1 MKILIVT
8 DAWRPQTN
16 GVVSTLSHTADC
28 LRRFGHEVALITPEG
43 FRTIACPSYPEI
55 RLAVLPGAQ
64 VARRIEAFGPD
75 AIHIAT
81 EGSLGMAAR
90 RYCVRRGLNFT
101 TSYHTQFPQYLRS
114 RLPIPLAV
122 TYRWLRGFHGAARA
136 CMVSTRSMQA
146 DLEHWGFR
154 NVVRW
159 QRGVDT
165 QLFRPQPKEF
175 LDLPRP
181 IAVYVGRLA
190 IEKNID
196 AFLKMPWSG
205 SKLVVGDGPERA
217 RLEEHYPEAVFAG
230 YRYGEQLAAYLA
242 AGDVFV
248 FPSRTDTFGLVN
260 LEAMACGL
268 PVAAYPVTGPI
279 DVVQDGVTGA
289 LDEDLAR
296 ATQRALRL
304 DPAACRERALRSS
317 WESCTHEF
325 ERNLTCLRTGR
336 PLLAGSEAGL
346 QRLGQALGQEIQGG
360 PHRGQEPATTLEN
373 DVQHALRHSPMV

>member
-1 MKILIVT
+1 MRILIVT

-28 LRRFGHEVALITPEG
+28 LRGFGHEVSLITPQG
-43 FRTIACPSYPEI
+43 FRTIPCPSYPEI
-55 RLAVLPGAQ
+55 RLALLPGAK
-64 VARRIEAFGPD
+64 VARGIDSCAPD
-75 AIHIAT
+75 AVHIAT
-81 EGSLGMAAR
+81 EGPLGQAAR
-90 RYCVRRGLNFT
+90 RYCLRRDLNFT

-114 RLPIPLAV
+114 RLPIPLGV

-136 CMVSTRSMQA
+136 CMVSTSSMQS
-146 DLEHWGFR
+146 DLERWGFR

-165 QLFRPQPKEF
+165 RLFRPQSKQF

-181 IAVYVGRLA
+181 VAVYVGRLA
-190 IEKNID
+190 VEKNID

-205 SKLVVGDGPERA
+205 SKLVVGDGPERT
-217 RLEEHYPEAVFAG
+217 RLQASFPDAVFAG
-230 YRYGEQLAAYLA
+230 YRFGEELAAYLA

-279 DVVQDGVTGA
+279 DVVEDGVTGA
-289 LDEDLAR
+289 LDEDLGR
-296 ATQRALRL
+296 AAQRALTL
-304 DPAACRERALRSS
+304 DPSACRARALRSS
-317 WESCTHEF
+317 WESSSREF
-325 ERNLTCLRTGR
+325 ERNLTSLRSGT
-336 PLLAGSEAGL
+336 PLLAAAGL
-346 QRLGQALGQEIQGG
+346 ERPGQPLGQIVQRGPDGGQQ
-360 PHRGQEPATTLEN
+360 PAATLE
-373 DVQHALRHSPMV
+373 DHVQHALGHGPAV